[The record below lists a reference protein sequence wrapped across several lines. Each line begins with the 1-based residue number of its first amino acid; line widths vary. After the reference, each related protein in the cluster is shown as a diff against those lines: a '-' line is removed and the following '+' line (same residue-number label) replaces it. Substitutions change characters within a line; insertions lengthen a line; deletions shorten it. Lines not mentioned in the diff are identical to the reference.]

1 MTPPAPAAR
10 EAAALSSTERHL
22 LFHEWCDT
30 ARDYPLVPL
39 IHELVAERARLGPAA
54 IAVADGDRRGAR
66 AALPA
71 APARAVAARDL
82 AARGPRADR
91 QPLADAFAAVAMPGV
106 VMPGRP
112 ARRAVIRSALDARP
126 R

>member
-54 IAVADGDRRGAR
+54 IAVADGDRWITYG
-66 AALPA
+66 
-71 APARAVAARDL
+71 D
-82 AARGPRADR
+82 
-91 QPLADAFAAVAMPGV
+91 
-106 VMPGRP
+106 
-112 ARRAVIRSALDARP
+112 LDARANGLAWRLRELGAGP
-126 R
+126 ETRGGNLGGRAVG